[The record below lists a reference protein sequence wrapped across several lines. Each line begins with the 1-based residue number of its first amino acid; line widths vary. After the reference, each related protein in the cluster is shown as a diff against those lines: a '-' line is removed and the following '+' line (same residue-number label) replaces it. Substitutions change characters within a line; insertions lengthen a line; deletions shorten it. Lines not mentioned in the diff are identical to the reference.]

1 MWSDPKLFFE
11 IGALT
16 YVPGN
21 TLVSVVLR
29 RTRLVFMPQTVGSK
43 YSLKMGGDQW
53 IVLSDLGANRWQVQL
68 WGPETMQV
76 NCIGLTTKEAQEHA
90 MALVSLFLLDHN
102 PDLKVPTSPEW
113 RTVFSRGEGRH
124 GLSRGQAG

>member
-1 MWSDPKLFFE
+1 MWSDPKLFAE

-29 RTRLVFMPQTVGSK
+29 RTRLVFMPQTVASK

-53 IVLSDLGANRWQVQL
+53 IVLTDLGANRWQVQL

-102 PDLKVPTSPEW
+102 PDLKVPTTAEW
-113 RTVFSRGEGRH
+113 RTVLSHLDGRH

>member
-1 MWSDPKLFFE
+1 MWPDPKLFAE
-11 IGALT
+11 IRSLT

-21 TLVSVVLR
+21 TLVRMVR
-29 RTRLVFMPQTVGSK
+29 PRTRLVFMPQTVASK
-43 YSLKMGGDQW
+43 YSLKMEGDQW
-53 IVLSDLGANRWQVQL
+53 IVLTDLGANRWQVQL

-102 PDLKVPTSPEW
+102 PDLQVPTSPEW
-113 RTVFSRGEGRH
+113 RTVLSHGEGRR